1 MSEDIG
7 KQKVNWWNH
16 KGGHNESILVGE
28 QNKLKYRPDNVYI
41 IWVIQPFNGYTKLE
55 EEEYR

>member
-1 MSEDIG
+1 MSEDIS
-7 KQKVNWWNH
+7 KQKVNCWNH

-41 IWVIQPFNGYTKLE
+41 I
-55 EEEYR
+55 